1 MATRTKDEFNRQWII
16 DNSLEVI
23 SNYEHGILTLRGLHY
38 QLVALGM
45 TNSIQH
51 YKRVVAAMTKA
62 RWQGLVHFE
71 TFSDHD
77 RSVLGETV
85 IQETIVSDEIESSKH
100 TIEYWMKNYR
110 KNRWEN
116 QPYFVEVWIEKKALQ
131 GVFNQPC
138 RMEGVAL
145 APCKGYPSLT
155 FLNEAAK
162 RFQEA
167 VNEGKEAVILY
178 FGDYDAS
185 GEDIPRSIQANL
197 EDFGVDVN
205 VKRIALME
213 EQVLEMNLPPAPT
226 KKSDSRAQNWTG
238 LGQVELDAVKPEV
251 LQEMCTEAIETLFD
265 ESLHEELKA
274 IEAKEKVVY
283 VAALKDFVNNLK
295 E

>member
-1 MATRTKDEFNRQWII
+1 MATRTKDAFNRQWII
-16 DNSLEVI
+16 DHSLAVI
-23 SNYEHGILTLRGLHY
+23 SNYDHGILTLRGLHY

-62 RWQGLVHFE
+62 RWEGLVHFE

-85 IQETIVSDEIESSKH
+85 IKETIVSDEIESSKNA
-100 TIEYWMKNYR
+100 IEYWMKNYR

-131 GVFNQPC
+131 GVFNEPC

-155 FLNEAAK
+155 FLNDASK

-167 VNEGKEAVILY
+167 MEEGKIPTILY

-197 EDFGVDVN
+197 EDFGVAVE
-205 VKRIALME
+205 VKRIALVE
-213 EQVLEMNLPPAPT
+213 KQVLEMNLPPAPT

-238 LGQVELDAVKPEV
+238 LGQVELDAVKPEI
-251 LQEMCTEAIETLFD
+251 LQEMCTEAIEALFD
-265 ESLHEELKA
+265 ASLYEDLKE

-283 VAALKDFVNNLK
+283 IAALKDFVTNLND
-295 E
+295 

>member
-1 MATRTKDEFNRQWII
+1 MATRTKDAFTRQWII
-16 DNSLEVI
+16 DQSLEVI

-51 YKRVVAAMTKA
+51 YKRVVAAMKKA
-62 RWQGLVHFE
+62 RWDGMVDFE

-77 RSVLGETV
+77 RSVLGET
-85 IQETIVSDEIESSKH
+85 IIEETIVEDQIKSSQH
-100 TIEYWMKNYR
+100 TIEYWMNNYR

-131 GVFNQPC
+131 GVFERPC
-138 RMEGVAL
+138 YLESVAL

-167 VNEGKEAVILY
+167 IEEGKKAVILY

-197 EDFGVDVN
+197 EDFGVEVH

-213 EQVLEMNLPPAPT
+213 EQVLAMNLPPAPT
-226 KKSDSRAQNWTG
+226 KLTDSRAKNWTG
-238 LGQVELDAVKPEV
+238 LGQVELDAVKPEI
-251 LQEMCTEAIETLFD
+251 LQKMCRESIQELFD
-265 ESLHEELKA
+265 QSLYKELKDV
-274 IEAKEKVVY
+274 EAEEKVVY

-295 E
+295 D